1 MTDLNEC
8 VSDLALDE
16 VLGESAEPAVRMRV
30 LAHVE
35 TCVRC
40 ALRYEALANQHA
52 GFLERAPSWQ
62 HLRAQRDSANRGGG
76 ERRRWLWGG
85 GTLLAAGFAIAFSL
99 APRATPAG
107 LRSKGGPRIGAY
119 VKHGERV
126 ARADNGSTVRPGDY
140 VRFTYSSDEPVHFAL
155 LNRDALCVTT
165 YFPAGAQTERVAA
178 GHDVAL
184 DFSIKLDDQLG
195 NEQIY
200 GLFCQQPEPLE
211 PLRAALQGTGRL
223 PPLPHCRVDVL
234 TLEKKVE

>member
-1 MTDLNEC
+1 
-8 VSDLALDE
+8 
-16 VLGESAEPAVRMRV
+16 MR
-30 LAHVE
+30 
-35 TCVRC
+35 TGS
-40 ALRYEALANQHA
+40 N
-52 GFLERAPSWQ
+52 AP
-62 HLRAQRDSANRGGG
+62 
-76 ERRRWLWGG
+76 RRWLWGG
-85 GTLLAAGFAIAFSL
+85 GALLAAGFLLVLSL
-99 APRATPAG
+99 GRGIATPG

-155 LNRDALCVTT
+155 LNRDALRVTT